1 MYVCVYVGM
10 YVCVYVWYKVCKSW
24 APDLW
29 GDTYT
34 HTNTHTRVC
43 QYTYYNRW
51 VVYSAISIFAYFI
64 TFAFHEHMLEYPGFH
79 EHMLEYPVIR
89 VFQ

>member
-1 MYVCVYVGM
+1 MWVCMCVFMCGTKFVRVGHQI
-10 YVCVYVWYKVCKSW
+10 YGVIH
-24 APDLW
+24 
-29 GDTYT
+29 T
-34 HTNTHTRVC
+34 HTQTHTRVC

-64 TFAFHEHMLEYPGFH
+64 TFAFHEHMLEYPGLD